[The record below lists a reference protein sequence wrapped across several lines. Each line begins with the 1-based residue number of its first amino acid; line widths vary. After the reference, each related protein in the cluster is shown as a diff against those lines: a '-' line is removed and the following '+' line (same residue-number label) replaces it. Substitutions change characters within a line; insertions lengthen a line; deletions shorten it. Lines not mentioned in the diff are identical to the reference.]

1 MGEDP
6 FLYVDPGG
14 HSWSTDGGQTWST
27 HEDIAAYGSLITYDD
42 GTAGVLTRRER
53 PHLVLDEAGIPLAL
67 TNGATLSPCTHPE
80 ACEEDYCFTALQK
93 LNQD

>member
-1 MGEDP
+1 
-6 FLYVDPGG
+6 
-14 HSWSTDGGQTWST
+14 
-27 HEDIAAYGSLITYDD
+27 
-42 GTAGVLTRRER
+42 VLTRRER
-53 PHLVLDEAGIPLAL
+53 LHLVLDEAGIPLAL